1 MSKQIDICKSR
12 QCYQKTFRRI
22 SMAKWLKSKCFQIFK
37 DQIVSRLQE
46 LFQSIGNEGQL
57 PFLEANITLKSIP
70 NKCTTKYYRLSL
82 KDIKNKS

>member
-1 MSKQIDICKSR
+1 MLSKDFPPNLQ
-12 QCYQKTFRRI
+12 
-22 SMAKWLKSKCFQIFK
+22 AKWLKSKCFQIFK

-46 LFQSIGNEGQL
+46 LFQSTGNEEQL
-57 PFLEANITLKSIP
+57 PFLEANITLKSKP